1 MRIIEKGEEFK
12 MISDLLL
19 RQLAEKQVKNKE
31 QRYVIYEVKSEVFLG

>member
-1 MRIIEKGEEFK
+1 MKIIEKGEEFK

-19 RQLAEKQVKNKE
+19 HQLAEKQVKNKE